1 MLARPTKTQ
10 RRVCIPVNLPEAA
23 LVPCAVLYI
32 LQVTDWAPLNSTSL
46 PVCST
51 MSEPAV
57 VISICFFQ
65 QKRKG
70 VFHPWERSAACAGSG
85 STDRVSLHK
94 NNHLPWSLMNQGAC
108 RMLFMHESLAWL
120 CADWSTFL
128 ELVCTGSVAP
138 RALRLRCCLLEV
150 YAYL

>member
-1 MLARPTKTQ
+1 VPCAKLVMLSMYQHLTFPVTYQLSPWEKGEGKNFSVMLARPTKTQ

-46 PVCST
+46 PMCST

-94 NNHLPWSLMNQGAC
+94 NNHLP
-108 RMLFMHESLAWL
+108 
-120 CADWSTFL
+120 
-128 ELVCTGSVAP
+128 
-138 RALRLRCCLLEV
+138 
-150 YAYL
+150 